1 LSHSDHMEWHKDGF
15 LISTDPARIDIDAV
29 HGFLTNS
36 YWAAGVPLDVVR
48 RSIQHSLCFGIYK
61 DDKQAGFARV
71 ITDYATFAYI
81 GDVFVLDEYRGLGL
95 SKWLLSVIREHH
107 DLRGFRRWMLATRDA
122 HCLYSQFGFTPL
134 HNPNTWM
141 EIRDFDVYKR

>member
-1 LSHSDHMEWHKDGF
+1 MEWHKDGF
-15 LISTDPARIDIDAV
+15 LISTDPARIDIDTV

-36 YWAAGVPLDVVR
+36 YWAAGVPIDVVR
-48 RSIQHSLCFGIYK
+48 RSIQHALCFGIYK

-95 SKWLLSVIREHH
+95 SKWLMSIIREHP
-107 DLRGFRRWMLATRDA
+107 DLRGLRRWLLATRDA
-122 HCLYSQFGFTPL
+122 HGLYSQFGFKPL
-134 HNPNTWM
+134 NNPGTWM
-141 EIRDFDVYKR
+141 EIRDFEVYKR